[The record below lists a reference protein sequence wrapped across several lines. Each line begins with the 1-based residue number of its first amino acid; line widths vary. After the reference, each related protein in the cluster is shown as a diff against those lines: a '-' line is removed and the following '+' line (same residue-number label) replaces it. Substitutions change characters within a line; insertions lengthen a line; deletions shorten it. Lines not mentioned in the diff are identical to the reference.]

1 MTGRGENLRFGY
13 KIWIETEEGTG
24 VLGYGQQRLLK
35 AIKEKGTLNDA
46 IIETGFHYRKSWEKL
61 KKIESLL
68 GFRIII
74 KHRGGAEKGKTVLT
88 EKGKKLIETF
98 ERFHERYDN
107 ILKTACDTATKDFLS
122 ELAQIRSD

>member
-13 KIWIETEEGTG
+13 KIWIETENGKG

-46 IIETGFHYRKSWEKL
+46 IIETGLHYRKSWDKL
-61 KKIESLL
+61 KRIEKLL
-68 GFRIII
+68 GFKIIVTR
-74 KHRGGAEKGKTVLT
+74 RGGADKGKTVLT

-98 ERFHERYDN
+98 ERFHERYDA

-122 ELAQIRSD
+122 ELAQI

>member
-1 MTGRGENLRFGY
+1 MTGRGENLKFGY
-13 KIWIETEEGTG
+13 KIWIETEDGKG

-35 AIKEKGTLNDA
+35 AIQEKGTLNDA
-46 IIETGFHYRKSWEKL
+46 IIETGFHYRKSWDKL

-74 KHRGGAEKGKTVLT
+74 KRRGGAEKGKTVLT

-98 ERFHERYDN
+98 ERFHERYDD
-107 ILKTACDTATKDFLS
+107 ILKTACDTATRDFLS

>member
-13 KIWIETEEGTG
+13 KIWIETENGKG

-46 IIETGFHYRKSWEKL
+46 IIETGLHYRKIWEKL

-74 KHRGGAEKGKTVLT
+74 TRRGGAEKGKTVLT

-98 ERFHERYDN
+98 ERFHERYDD
-107 ILKTACDTATKDFLS
+107 ILKTACETATKDFLR
-122 ELAQIRSD
+122 ELSRISPD